1 MPSPKKSS
9 GKRCPP
15 PFQQGIVQ
23 PSGVANGS
31 HDKSGTPGHQ
41 RKGTNIAGNLKR
53 CLRWT
58 YVSEPV
64 RRDSWTNFPSCGK
77 IAFVSSAQCGPVRK
91 IVGRAQIPNA
101 GNGTRARK
109 GASSESRSFF
119 WNMRIRLRMAFLGRF
134 CLEKP
139 PAAWQESIPRAQL
152 GRTESPPR
160 LQSKTPGHLRKRKV
174 ATEYLQK
181 SSWEPLLYPRVCRA
195 MPKTAE
201 CDDILLFTMNSAA
214 HPPLPKRTRGG
225 QGRVW
230 IWDTFAAHGAA
241 LQDKGTAKTRSGHNS
256 APGGAICDAA

>member
-201 CDDILLFTMNSAA
+201 CDDILLFTMN
-214 HPPLPKRTRGG
+214 
-225 QGRVW
+225 
-230 IWDTFAAHGAA
+230 
-241 LQDKGTAKTRSGHNS
+241 
-256 APGGAICDAA
+256 